1 MGKTK
6 KKLFPSEIR
15 ATRRQ
20 QRHSTCPPY
29 TLVRCIVK
37 TDTSDIQTVD
47 SDCSKAIRQEMQEV
61 MRKSQE
67 ARDERV
73 EQRSC
78 EIELR
83 GAHLKLVH
91 YNGKQ
96 VLLCIQY
103 ATCH

>member
-1 MGKTK
+1 MPTVHT
-6 KKLFPSEIR
+6 SEMHS
-15 ATRRQ
+15 Q
-20 QRHSTCPPY
+20 NRHD
-29 TLVRCIVK
+29 RH
-37 TDTSDIQTVD
+37 TSVY

-61 MRKSQE
+61 RKTQE

-73 EQRSC
+73 EKRSC

-83 GAHLKLVH
+83 GAHLKFDY